1 MINQTADKL
10 LSDVTGF
17 EKIQPQNIEAEQS
30 VLGSII
36 IDSEAII
43 KVADILSPDD
53 FYKPSH
59 QKIYRA
65 CLTLYEKRE
74 PIDILSLSDELE
86 GKKQLED
93 VGGRTYIAHLANI
106 VPTAANVKS
115 YAQIVQK
122 KSTLRRLIS
131 AAQKISSLGF
141 QEDRELDELLD
152 EAEQLLFQVS
162 QNYLKQNFVVINEL
176 LNEAFER
183 IDELHQQSG
192 RLRGVPTGFADL
204 DNILSG
210 LQKSDLV
217 ILAARPSMG
226 KTALALDIVRHASIK
241 ENIPVG
247 IFSLEMSKEQIAD
260 RLLCSEANVSLW
272 KMRTGKLSDKDINGE
287 ESDFSKLGHAFG
299 RLSEANIFIDDSAIS
314 NVMEI
319 RTKARRLAA
328 EKGLGLLIID
338 YLQLIEGSGRPE
350 SRVQE
355 ISQISRSLK
364 GLARELNIPLV
375 VLSQLS
381 RAVESRSPSIPKL
394 ADLRES
400 GAIEQDADVVMFIY
414 RPAMDKSLKTLDED
428 QKHLAMINIAK
439 HRNGPVDTVELYFDE
454 NVSSFK
460 NLSNT
465 QNIKSS
471 VF

>member
-1 MINQTADKL
+1 MANQHTALAQNIAELEKL
-10 LSDVTGF
+10 
-17 EKIQPQNIEAEQS
+17 QPQNIEAEQS
-30 VLGSII
+30 VLGSLI
-36 IDSEAII
+36 IDQDAVI
-43 KVADILSPDD
+43 KVADILTPDD

-59 QKIYRA
+59 QKIYKA
-65 CLTLYEKRE
+65 CLELYEKKE
-74 PIDILSLSDELE
+74 PIDILSLSAILE
-86 GKKQLED
+86 EKKQLEE

-115 YAQIVQK
+115 YAHIVQK

-162 QNYLKQNFVVINEL
+162 QKYLKQNFVAINDL

-183 IDELHQQSG
+183 IDELHQHSG
-192 RLRGVPTGFADL
+192 KLRGVPTGFTDL

-210 LQKSDLV
+210 LQKSDLI
-217 ILAARPSMG
+217 ILAARPSVG
-226 KTALALDIVRHASIK
+226 KTSLALDIVRYAAIR
-241 ENIPVG
+241 ENVPVG

-260 RLLCSEANVSLW
+260 RLLCSEAGVSLW
-272 KMRTGKLSDKDINGE
+272 KMRTGKLSDREIDGQ

-299 RLSEANIFIDDSAIS
+299 RLSEASIYIDDSAIS

-328 EKGLGLLIID
+328 EHGLGLLVID

-355 ISQISRSLK
+355 ISQITRSLK

-381 RAVESRSPSIPKL
+381 RAVESRSPAIPKL

-400 GAIEQDADVVMFIY
+400 GTIEQDADVVMFIY
-414 RPAMDKSLKTLDED
+414 RPAMDKSLKTLDDD
-428 QKHLAMINIAK
+428 QRNLAMINIAK

-454 NVSSFK
+454 DTTSFK
-460 NLSNT
+460 NLD
-465 QNIKSS
+465 KSHTVKTS